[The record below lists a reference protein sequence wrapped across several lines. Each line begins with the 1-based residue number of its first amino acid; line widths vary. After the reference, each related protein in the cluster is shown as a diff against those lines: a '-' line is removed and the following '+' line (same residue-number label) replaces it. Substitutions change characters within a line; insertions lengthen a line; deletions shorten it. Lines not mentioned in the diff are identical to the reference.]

1 MLWDQSRAR
10 RAFVLIE
17 PGRQRCSTVPACQR
31 VCQGR
36 PGYVGC
42 VGWLEIL
49 IWIANVGG
57 VDDRQNCDRDAVEDG
72 RRLVPFEA
80 QRPIVALP
88 AGVVG
93 YDVTIRSSVGR
104 RCSGASK
111 VSSLCRPGLTCAA
124 IDNRVGI
131 SVHRIVCSNSTQML
145 RSEVC

>member
-1 MLWDQSRAR
+1 MATAVVSGTNQSMCACVMVVRVVWAVRAR
-10 RAFVLIE
+10 FE
-17 PGRQRCSTVPACQR
+17 
-31 VCQGR
+31 
-36 PGYVGC
+36 
-42 VGWLEIL
+42 WLAWMET
-49 IWIANVGG
+49 VGG
-57 VDDRQNCDRDAVEDG
+57 VDDKQNCDREGGQDG
-72 RRLVPFEA
+72 RAACFLFEA

-93 YDVTIRSSVGR
+93 YDVIIRSSVGR